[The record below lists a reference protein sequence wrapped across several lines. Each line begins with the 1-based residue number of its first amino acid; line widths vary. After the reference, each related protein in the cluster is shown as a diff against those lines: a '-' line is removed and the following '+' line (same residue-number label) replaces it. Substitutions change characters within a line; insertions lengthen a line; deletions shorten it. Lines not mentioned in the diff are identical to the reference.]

1 VPARCPSVRTQT
13 IRPYFRLRSAFSR
26 FHALHTQLARQAQLR
41 DLGGR
46 RLDALVVLDTCSTL
60 QSHQAHYPRTLSCF
74 RTAAVFAGRN
84 ESRSCT
90 VAWGRLPPG
99 RRLTRSLRSYRWRRW
114 YLQLHVLVIVRK
126 YLTSSLDS
134 IELTGYEWP
143 LFVYFQFCLEREA
156 ESSIPWRETLLCG
169 SANPGRT

>member
-26 FHALHTQLARQAQLR
+26 FHALHMQLARRAQLQGLR
-41 DLGGR
+41 GR
-46 RLDALVVLDTCSTL
+46 RSDALVVLDTCSTL
-60 QSHQAHYPRTLSCF
+60 QSHRAHYPRTLSSS

-84 ESRSCT
+84 GSRSYT

-99 RRLTRSLRSYRWRRW
+99 RRLTRSLPVYRWRRW
-114 YLQLHVLVIVRK
+114 CLRLHVLVIVGK
-126 YLTSSLDS
+126 YLTSSLGS
-134 IELTGYEWP
+134 TEFTGYEWP
-143 LFVYFQFCLEREA
+143 LFVDFQFCLEREA